1 MTFERVTI
9 GNAQLYLGNKRHR
22 KGPDN
27 PLFKGGKTKD
37 ANGYVV
43 FSSGPNAG
51 RREHRVVM
59 EAVLGRPL
67 TPNEVVHHIN
77 GDKADNR
84 PENLSVETRASHNRE
99 HGSGQMVACVRCGK
113 ERWRSPSEA
122 GASKPAIGYQC
133 RACWVATGG
142 NAKCMK

>member
-9 GNAQLYLGNKRHR
+9 GNAELWLGNKRHR

-43 FSSGPNAG
+43 FSSGQNAG

-59 EAVLGRPL
+59 EEALGRALAPD
-67 TPNEVVHHIN
+67 EIVHHIN

-84 PENLSVETRASHNRE
+84 LENLSLETRASHNRE
-99 HGSGQMVACVRCGK
+99 HGKGQLASCIRCGK
-113 ERWRSPSEA
+113 QRWRSPSEA
-122 GASKPAIGYQC
+122 SKSSPVSGYQC
-133 RACWVATGG
+133 RTCWVATGG